1 MHCFLLANKFY
12 YESLT
17 DLKVSRLL
25 DAQKEEPKPEPL
37 DNLFSLDA
45 HEIASDLFSIFCSY
59 QALITSFLSSD
70 TTFGSEEH
78 LAEVSEAHEKFLAA
92 TEPLVNVRKM
102 EQWVRPLHPFQTG
115 MVTSRASNARADVE
129 NLNNTFVRFKA
140 SIKTDQSLKPALR
153 ECHKSLLSHLYYVY
167 GGIEV
172 AFPEYLASQ
181 IDNTSLSIQN
191 CMERALQNDIAQFEA
206 SYRVCITESIKLARI
221 SNTKGFQTSNVDVQR
236 ELGDC
241 AFTCLRASSVLT
253 NLGRGY
259 MVDHSEGAVQ
269 NMAQIAKALVGQ
281 YQKIGELSKIEETQT
296 DALFTPETIASF
308 HAGYDAACKLLQ
320 DSVAQYQDSGEYDAT
335 VITICE
341 KLMGEVPVFKST
353 LTEPNTRAFSRA
365 VANISRFIQ
374 LLVIHVSSLLQ
385 PDTDAP
391 VYHMCLNGMFAAL
404 HYCIQLNVSSACKSL
419 YHPIIPPE
427 LSTLCSIRLMF
438 GSLAVVLINA
448 LPALIN
454 GNSAIGDD
462 NFESLDMITASVS
475 VPNASVMDVLHYG
488 RPLIIRDEPKLIMV
502 GGQEEEPKKET
513 VNTILDQLDAELG
526 VEHIPAP
533 VKPRKEPE
541 EMPQPQPQQATP
553 KDTPRSNN
561 ANPLGALPT
570 LPPVSPRSEKIR
582 PSLSEY
588 SRGGLGSEPV
598 KTNTVSANPLG
609 AAPSANPLGAAPSTA
624 NPLGAPPK
632 AVDTKPAVAEPS
644 KTANTG
650 AASAAPV
657 GAAGGP
663 PGAPTPWTTIPADTI
678 DENNLPPGYPDFPIK
693 VGAFDKNGSQDDY
706 KKWMVDRYNREAAEN
721 ALIVYKRK
729 LKAAQQS
736 VGIN

>member
-1 MHCFLLANKFY
+1 M
-12 YESLT
+12 
-17 DLKVSRLL
+17 SRLL
-25 DAQKEEPKPEPL
+25 DAQKEEPKPAPL

-59 QALITSFLSSD
+59 QALVTSFLSSD

-129 NLNNTFVRFKA
+129 NLNNTFLRFKA
-140 SIKTDQSLKPALR
+140 AIKTDQSLKPALR

-259 MVDHSEGAVQ
+259 MVDHSEAAVQ

-353 LTEPNTRAFSRA
+353 LTEPNTRAFSLA
-365 VANISRFIQ
+365 VANISRYVQ

-404 HYCIQLNVSSACKSL
+404 HYCIQLNISSACKSL

-427 LSTLCSIRLMF
+427 LSTLCSVRLMF
-438 GSLAVVLINA
+438 GSLAVVLVNA
-448 LPALIN
+448 LPALLN
-454 GNSAIGDD
+454 GSAVDTED
-462 NFESLDMITASVS
+462 NFDSLDMVTASVS

-488 RPLIIRDEPKLIMV
+488 RPLIIRDEPKLVMV
-502 GGQEEEPKKET
+502 GGQEEPKKPES
-513 VNTILDQLDAELG
+513 VNAILDELDAELG
-526 VEHIPAP
+526 VEHIAAP
-533 VKPRKEPE
+533 VKPKKEPE
-541 EMPQPQPQQATP
+541 EMPQPQQTTP
-553 KDTPRSNN
+553 KVTPRTNT

-570 LPPVSPRSEKIR
+570 LPPVSPRSEKMGR
-582 PSLSEY
+582 PTLSDY
-588 SRGGLGSEPV
+588 TKGGLGSEPA
-598 KTNTVSANPLG
+598 KTNNANPLG

-632 AVDTKPAVAEPS
+632 AADPVKPAVAEPS
-644 KTANTG
+644 KPATA
-650 AASAAPV
+650 AAPV

-729 LKAAQQS
+729 LKAAQQT

>member
-1 MHCFLLANKFY
+1 MVC
-12 YESLT
+12 
-17 DLKVSRLL
+17 
-25 DAQKEEPKPEPL
+25 AQKEDPKPEPL
-37 DNLFSLDA
+37 DSLFSLDA
-45 HEIASDLFSIFCSY
+45 HEIATDLFSIFCSY
-59 QALITSFLSSD
+59 QGLISSFLSSE

-78 LAEVSEAHEKFLAA
+78 LAELAEAHEKFEAA
-92 TEPLVNVRKM
+92 VEPLVNVRKM

-115 MVTSRASNARADVE
+115 MVTTRASSARADVE
-129 NLNNTFVRFKA
+129 NLKNTFKRFQTN
-140 SIKTDQSLKPALR
+140 IKTDQSLKAALR

-191 CMERALQNDIAQFEA
+191 CMERALQSDIAQFEA

-259 MVDHSEGAVQ
+259 MVDHSEAAVQ

-281 YQKIGELSKIEETQT
+281 YQKIGELSKVEETQT

-308 HAGYDAACKLLQ
+308 HSGYDAACKLLQ
-320 DSVAQYQDSGEYDAT
+320 DSLTQYQDSGEHDAT

-341 KLMGEVPVFKST
+341 RLMGEVPIFKST
-353 LTEPNTRAFSRA
+353 LTEPNTRAFSA
-365 VANISRFIQ
+365 GVSNISRYVQ

-404 HYCIQLNVSSACKSL
+404 HYCIQLNISSACKAL

-438 GSLAVVLINA
+438 GSLAVVLVNA
-448 LPALIN
+448 LPALLN
-454 GNSAIGDD
+454 GTTDPSED
-462 NFESLDMITASVS
+462 NFESLDMVTASVS
-475 VPNASVMDVLHYG
+475 VPNSSVMDVLHYG
-488 RPLIIRDEPKLIMV
+488 RPLIIRDEPKVVMV
-502 GGQEEEPKKET
+502 GGQEEEPKKPET
-513 VNTILDQLDAELG
+513 VNTILDELDADLG
-526 VEHIPAP
+526 VEHIPVP
-533 VKPRKEPE
+533 IKLKPAVKEPE
-541 EMPQPQPQQATP
+541 ELPPAVVQATP
-553 KDTPRSNN
+553 RTPN
-561 ANPLGALPT
+561 ANPLGAVPT
-570 LPPVSPRSEKIR
+570 LPATSPRSEKSR
-582 PSLSEY
+582 PTLTEFTK
-588 SRGGLGSEPV
+588 GAGLGGAPTTP
-598 KTNTVSANPLG
+598 KGTNTG
-609 AAPSANPLGAAPSTA
+609 A
-624 NPLGAPPK
+624 NPLGAPPSSNNPLGAPPKTVEPVK
-632 AVDTKPAVAEPS
+632 AAVPVAEPS
-644 KTANTG
+644 KP
-650 AASAAPV
+650 AAAEP
-657 GAAGGP
+657 AGGAP

-678 DENNLPPGYPDFPIK
+678 DENNLPPGYPPFPGK
-693 VGAFDKNGSQDDY
+693 VGAFDKSGTQDEY

-729 LKAAQQS
+729 LKTAQQS